1 MLKMPEN
8 PMAAPPPA
16 EYLPLH
22 IGIIMDGN
30 GRWAKARG
38 LAREYGHRRGSEV
51 FMDIARYCKKIGV
64 RYLTVY
70 AFSTENWKRP
80 AHEVAVIMQMLQRYL
95 DDSEQYIKEEIRLRI
110 IGDRTHLSESLQKA
124 IEKAEKAS
132 EHFDALTVNLAV
144 NYGGRE
150 ELLHAARLVAQ
161 HYRECDTDLSQLD
174 SKDLERFLYTAGQP
188 DPDLII
194 RPSGEKRLSNFMLW
208 QSAYSE
214 FVFMAVLWPD
224 FTPQHLNE
232 ALWEY
237 AGRDRRFGG
246 IK

>member
-110 IGDRTHLSESLQKA
+110 IGDRTHMSESLQKA

-150 ELLHAARLVAQ
+150 ELLHAARMVAQ
-161 HYRECDTDLSQLD
+161 HYQESDTDLSQLD

-214 FVFMAVLWPD
+214 FVFMDVLWPD

>member
-80 AHEVAVIMQMLQRYL
+80 AHEVAVIMQMLPRYL

-214 FVFMAVLWPD
+214 FVFMDVLWPD

>member
-38 LAREYGHRRGSEV
+38 LAREYGHHRGSEV

-150 ELLHAARLVAQ
+150 ELLHAARMVAQ
-161 HYRECDTDLSQLD
+161 HYQESDTDLSQLD

-214 FVFMAVLWPD
+214 FVFMDVLWPD

>member
-8 PMAAPPPA
+8 PMVAPPPA

-80 AHEVAVIMQMLQRYL
+80 AHEVVVIMQMLQRYL

-110 IGDRTHLSESLQKA
+110 IGDRTRLSESLQKA

-214 FVFMAVLWPD
+214 FVFMDVLWPD

>member
-38 LAREYGHRRGSEV
+38 LAREYGHRRGSEI

-110 IGDRTHLSESLQKA
+110 IGDRTRLSESLQKA

-150 ELLHAARLVAQ
+150 ELLHAARMVAQ

-174 SKDLERFLYTAGQP
+174 FKDLERFLYTVGQS

-214 FVFMAVLWPD
+214 FVFMDVLWPD

-237 AGRDRRFGG
+237 AERDRRFGG

>member
-22 IGIIMDGN
+22 IVIIMDGN

-150 ELLHAARLVAQ
+150 ELLHAARMVAQ
-161 HYRECDTDLSQLD
+161 HYQESDTDLSQLD

-214 FVFMAVLWPD
+214 FVFMDVLWPD

>member
-132 EHFDALTVNLAV
+132 EHFDALTINLAV

-150 ELLHAARLVAQ
+150 ELLHAARMVAQ
-161 HYRECDTDLSQLD
+161 HYQESDTDLSQLD

-214 FVFMAVLWPD
+214 FVFMDVLWPD

>member
-38 LAREYGHRRGSEV
+38 LAREYGHRRGSEI

-110 IGDRTHLSESLQKA
+110 IGDRTRLSESLQKA

-150 ELLHAARLVAQ
+150 ELLHAARMVAQ

-174 SKDLERFLYTAGQP
+174 FKDLERFLYTAGQP

-214 FVFMAVLWPD
+214 FVFMDVLWPD

-237 AGRDRRFGG
+237 AERDRRFGG

>member
-1 MLKMPEN
+1 MQTEPKAKGAL
-8 PMAAPPPA
+8 PPPA
-16 EYLPLH
+16 EYLPQH

-38 LAREYGHRRGSEV
+38 MAREYGHRRGSEV
-51 FMDIARYCKKIGV
+51 FMDIARYCKQIGV

-95 DDSEQYIKEEIRLRI
+95 DDSERYVKEEIRLRI
-110 IGDRTHLSESLQKA
+110 IGDRSRLSENLQSA
-124 IEKAEKAS
+124 IDRAEKAS
-132 EHFDALTVNLAV
+132 AHFTALTVNLAV

-150 ELLHAARLVAQ
+150 ELLHAARTLAQ
-161 HYRECDTDLSQLD
+161 RCMMGKGNPLQLT
-174 SKDLERFLYTAGQP
+174 SEDLENCLYTAGQP

-194 RPSGEKRLSNFMLW
+194 RPSGEERLSNFMLW

-214 FVFMAVLWPD
+214 FVFMDVLWPD

-232 ALWEY
+232 ALLEY

>member
-8 PMAAPPPA
+8 PMVAPPPA

-110 IGDRTHLSESLQKA
+110 IGDRTRLSESLQKA

-150 ELLHAARLVAQ
+150 ELLHAARMVAQ
-161 HYRECDTDLSQLD
+161 HYQESDTDLSQLD

-214 FVFMAVLWPD
+214 FVFMDVLWPD

>member
-150 ELLHAARLVAQ
+150 ELLHAARMVAQ
-161 HYRECDTDLSQLD
+161 HYQESDTDLSQLD

-214 FVFMAVLWPD
+214 FVFMDVLWPD

>member
-150 ELLHAARLVAQ
+150 ELLHAARMVAQ
-161 HYRECDTDLSQLD
+161 HYQESDTDLSQLD

-188 DPDLII
+188 DPDLKCG
-194 RPSGEKRLSNFMLW
+194 RP
-208 QSAYSE
+208 
-214 FVFMAVLWPD
+214 
-224 FTPQHLNE
+224 
-232 ALWEY
+232 
-237 AGRDRRFGG
+237 RR
-246 IK
+246 K

>member
-8 PMAAPPPA
+8 PMVAPPPA
-16 EYLPLH
+16 EYLPLY

-110 IGDRTHLSESLQKA
+110 IGDRTRLSESLQKA

-150 ELLHAARLVAQ
+150 ELLHAARMVAQ
-161 HYRECDTDLSQLD
+161 HYQESDTDLSQLD

-214 FVFMAVLWPD
+214 FVFMDVLWPD

>member
-150 ELLHAARLVAQ
+150 ELLHAARMVAQ
-161 HYRECDTDLSQLD
+161 HYQESDTDLSQLD

-208 QSAYSE
+208 QSAYYE
-214 FVFMAVLWPD
+214 FVFMDVLWPD

>member
-1 MLKMPEN
+1 
-8 PMAAPPPA
+8 
-16 EYLPLH
+16 
-22 IGIIMDGN
+22 
-30 GRWAKARG
+30 
-38 LAREYGHRRGSEV
+38 
-51 FMDIARYCKKIGV
+51 MDIARYCKQIGV

-95 DDSEQYIKEEIRLRI
+95 DDSERYVKEEIRLRI
-110 IGDRTHLSESLQKA
+110 IGDRSRLSENLQSA
-124 IEKAEKAS
+124 IDRAEKAS
-132 EHFDALTVNLAV
+132 AHFTALTVNLAV

-150 ELLHAARLVAQ
+150 ELLHAARTLAQ
-161 HYRECDTDLSQLD
+161 RCMMGEGNPLQLT
-174 SKDLERFLYTAGQP
+174 SEDLENCLYTAGQP

-194 RPSGEKRLSNFMLW
+194 RPSGEERLSNFMLW

-214 FVFMAVLWPD
+214 FVFMDVLWPD

>member
-38 LAREYGHRRGSEV
+38 LAREYGHHRGSEV

-214 FVFMAVLWPD
+214 FVFMDVLWPD

>member
-1 MLKMPEN
+1 MEAMPKDRS
-8 PMAAPPPA
+8 AAPPPA
-16 EYLPLH
+16 EYLPQH

-51 FMDIARYCKKIGV
+51 FMDIARYCKRIGV

-80 AHEVAVIMQMLQRYL
+80 AHEVAVIMQMLQHYL
-95 DDSEQYIKEEIRLRI
+95 DDSEQYIKEEILLRI
-110 IGDRTHLSESLQKA
+110 IGDRTRLSTGLQKA
-124 IEKAEKAS
+124 MEKAEKAS
-132 EHFDALTVNLAV
+132 EQFTGLTVNLAV

-150 ELLHAARLVAQ
+150 ELLHAARCMA
-161 HYRECDTDLSQLD
+161 RECADGTKDAAQLD
-174 SKDLERFLYTAGQP
+174 FDDLERHLYTAGQP

-194 RPSGEKRLSNFMLW
+194 RPSGEKRLSNFMMW

-214 FVFMAVLWPD
+214 FVFMDVLWPD

-237 AGRDRRFGG
+237 VGRDRRFGG
-246 IK
+246 I

>member
-110 IGDRTHLSESLQKA
+110 IGDRTQLSESLQKA

-150 ELLHAARLVAQ
+150 ELLHAARMVAQ
-161 HYRECDTDLSQLD
+161 HYQESDTDLSQLD

-214 FVFMAVLWPD
+214 FVFMDVLWPD

>member
-8 PMAAPPPA
+8 PMVAPPPA

-110 IGDRTHLSESLQKA
+110 IGDRTRLSESLQKA

-161 HYRECDTDLSQLD
+161 HYRECGTDLSQLD

-214 FVFMAVLWPD
+214 FVFMDVLWPD

>member
-110 IGDRTHLSESLQKA
+110 IGDRTRLSESLQKA

-194 RPSGEKRLSNFMLW
+194 RPSGEKRLSNCMLW
-208 QSAYSE
+208 QSA
-214 FVFMAVLWPD
+214 
-224 FTPQHLNE
+224 
-232 ALWEY
+232 
-237 AGRDRRFGG
+237 
-246 IK
+246 

>member
-110 IGDRTHLSESLQKA
+110 IGDRTRLSESLQKA

-150 ELLHAARLVAQ
+150 ELLHAARMVAQ
-161 HYRECDTDLSQLD
+161 HYQESDTDLSQLD
-174 SKDLERFLYTAGQP
+174 FKDLERFLYTVGQP

-214 FVFMAVLWPD
+214 FVFMDVLWPD

-237 AGRDRRFGG
+237 AERDRRFGG